1 MTTKQ
6 KRNELKDI
14 IVKQVLNGKSIYSI
28 AKQFEL
34 NKYTV
39 SRWVRRF
46 QETGSAQRI
55 CRPNIAYKV
64 TEDHVKFAKTYIQN
78 HGKRILL
85 SRDTGFSVV
94 RTVQGCGTVM

>member
-6 KRNELKDI
+6 KGNELKDI
-14 IVKQVLNGKSIYSI
+14 IVKQVLNGNSIYSI

-46 QETGSAQRI
+46 QETGSTQRI
-55 CRPNIAYKV
+55 RRPNIAYKV

-78 HGKRILL
+78 NP
-85 SRDTGFSVV
+85 
-94 RTVQGCGTVM
+94 TVFLKDLVTVMKLNFDDFDTTK